1 MDGDDE
7 IAPLSAH
14 GDDFP
19 RPETGVSDEGA
30 DVEPRGLPLFLLR
43 AGRLVP
49 DIPVADGRL
58 ARAVCIAHIAALG
71 GALRT
76 GTVDADLARGGAV
89 AAISPIAVA
98 APTAVPL
105 RTVRNT
111 HAGALLGDVQKRG
124 ELLYK
129 KRGLRRFS
137 DLYALTK
144 ESFEGLEGFR
154 DKKIGNLLSAIEK
167 SKHITLERFLY
178 ALGIGQIGRVAARDL
193 AAFGSLEKIA
203 SLTFEELVALEN
215 IGEVTARGILAYFAD
230 AENRQ
235 ELLRLQ
241 EAGVTP
247 RAEERVTEGV
257 FSGQVVVLTGSL
269 ASYSRTEAQK
279 LIESLGGTAA
289 SSVTNA
295 TTLVIAGEKAG
306 SKLDKARKLGIP
318 VIGEEEFLKM
328 LE

>member
-1 MDGDDE
+1 MLIRRSNEVIPEILGAIDDTMSEDPPVQKPFVCPYCGSGIEE
-7 IAPLSAH
+7 IGANLFCPNR
-14 GDDFP
+14 DCPP
-19 RPETGVSDEGA
+19 RVIQRLTHYCTKNAA
-30 DVEPRGLPLFLLR
+30 DVEGMSE
-43 AGRLVP
+43 AT
-49 DIPVADGRL
+49 I
-58 ARAVCIAHIAALG
+58 
-71 GALRT
+71 
-76 GTVDADLARGGAV
+76 
-89 AAISPIAVA
+89 
-98 APTAVPL
+98 
-105 RTVRNT
+105 
-111 HAGALLGDVQKRG
+111 